1 MQRLCLVITVL
12 GVLSL
17 VATGAI
23 AGAPPLVNQTDHPVD
38 AALAPDIGIDCG
50 TGQLSLITGSYSGVI
65 HTLVN
70 ANGSIHVTGA
80 IEGNAINDDLPL
92 LDGIDASTTFVSTFA
107 DIFSASG
114 AEIHQ
119 FTLNGSGTTTATE
132 ARFRFHVLIQL
143 HLDTNGDPKIDSL
156 RLTCF

>member
-1 MQRLCLVITVL
+1 MQRLCLVIAVL
-12 GVLSL
+12 GALSL
-17 VATGAI
+17 AAAGAI
-23 AGAPPLVNQTDHPVD
+23 TGAPPLVNQTDHPID

-50 TGQLSLITGSYSGVI
+50 TGQLSLILGSYSGVI
-65 HTLVN
+65 HTLVK
-70 ANGSIHVTGA
+70 ADGTIHVTGA
-80 IEGNAINDDLPL
+80 IHGNATNDDLPL

-119 FTLNGSGTTTATE
+119 FTLNGSGTTTATG
-132 ARFRFHVLIQL
+132 AQFGFHVLIQM
-143 HLDTNGDPKIDSL
+143 HLDTNGNPTVDSF